1 MDGSRAAGPGS
12 GGRDP
17 GGDVTVELRGLTK
30 RFGRVVACR
39 DVHLAVREGEIHG
52 LLGENGAGK
61 STLMK
66 LLIGLLPTDG
76 GEVHLRGRPVVVK
89 DPVHAASLGLAM
101 AQQHFS
107 LVERLKVW
115 ENVALAHRG
124 KLKRRDVAR
133 AIAEIGDRYGLV
145 ADANARV
152 EDLTVGQRQRVEL
165 VKCLSLKP
173 EVLILDEPTAVLTRD
188 ESRELFSVLRQ
199 VVHRDGLSVILI
211 SHKLDEILQATDL
224 VTIMRDGSVVS
235 SLRTEDA
242 DAHQLA
248 KAMVGREVL
257 LQAEMAAVGL
267 LEEELEEQGVD
278 LHGGGP
284 STTDG
289 STGSPTGPSTGTP
302 STGTQPTD
310 IQPTDIQ
317 PADVPSMTTQLS
329 PALAV
334 TPGTASL
341 RLDGVTV
348 RSSDGPLLLDH
359 LSVEV
364 RPGEIV
370 GVAGV
375 DGNGQSTIGDVMS
388 GIVSLDGGT
397 IEIAGR
403 PVPAR
408 AADLMRA
415 GVGVIPEDRHASGCI
430 LSMSVGENL
439 VATDLD
445 RYRTRIGLLDRGA
458 IRRRAGELMKEYS
471 IVAPSPDVPMSALSG
486 GNQQRVVVARE
497 LTRNPKVLIA
507 VQPSRGLDVGAIEFI
522 SERLLAAA
530 AHGVAILL
538 ISSELDELLALS
550 QRIVVIHGGRIV
562 GEMPRGHIDVERL
575 GLLMGGR
582 VA

>member
-1 MDGSRAAGPGS
+1 
-12 GGRDP
+12 
-17 GGDVTVELRGLTK
+17 LTK

-317 PADVPSMTTQLS
+317 PTDIQPTDIQPTDIQPTDIQPTDIQPADVPSMTTQLS